1 MDAQIEK
8 VLRDLEEEDARDR
21 TDGTSRKLRLR
32 AVTPEAGRF
41 LHLIVKLTSA
51 QRILEAGT
59 SSGYSTIWL
68 ASAARETGA
77 TVTTLEI
84 DPAKIER
91 ARRSLAAA
99 GLDDV
104 VTIVEGDANET
115 VQSTP
120 GSFDFIFLDIEKE
133 LYDGLLNPLVEKLRP
148 GGILIADNLLSHAED
163 LATFREHAEAHPE
176 LECQLIPIP
185 KGELLCRKKTR

>member
-1 MDAQIEK
+1 MEAFGRHVLLELRSCNGEK
-8 VLRDLEEEDARDR
+8 LDDLPFLRKTML
-21 TDGTSRKLRLR
+21 
-32 AVTPEAGRF
+32 
-41 LHLIVKLTSA
+41 
-51 QRILEAGT
+51 
-59 SSGYSTIWL
+59 
-68 ASAARETGA
+68 SAARETGA
-77 TVTTLEI
+77 SVTTLEI

-115 VQSTP
+115 VRSTP

-133 LYDGLLNPLVEKLRP
+133 LYHGLLNPLVDKLRP
-148 GGILIADNLLSHAED
+148 GGVLIADNLLSHAED
-163 LATFREHAEAHPE
+163 LATFKEHAEAHPD

-185 KGELLCRKKTR
+185 KGELLCRKKTK